1 MNLHSVPNPL
11 RQRVILA
18 LEGIPPE
25 LWNKQAMKELLD
37 GSCMVEELYEEHHIQ
52 NLSIFRLSAWTTDRN
67 LIPKLMDWNI
77 EEVQGEEQSS
87 DQGWKR
93 NADLFVI
100 LIHIDKLFDYTDEDS
115 DNEIDGEVLK
125 QYEKDNRRLPVI
137 KTFQWVSRQTD
148 TDSGPVEGGSPAR
161 PPRRLPLEFRRRHP
175 YHPAP

>member
-11 RQRVILA
+11 RQRVILS

-100 LIHIDKLFDYTDEDS
+100 LIHIEKLFDYTDEDS

-125 QYEKDNRRLPVI
+125 QYEKDNR
-137 KTFQWVSRQTD
+137 
-148 TDSGPVEGGSPAR
+148 
-161 PPRRLPLEFRRRHP
+161 
-175 YHPAP
+175 